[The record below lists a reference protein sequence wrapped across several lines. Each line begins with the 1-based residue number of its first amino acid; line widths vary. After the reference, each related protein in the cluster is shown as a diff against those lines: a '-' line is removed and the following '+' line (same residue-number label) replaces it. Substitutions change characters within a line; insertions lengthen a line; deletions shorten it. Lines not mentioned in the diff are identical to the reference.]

1 MLNIQANLKQ
11 KPKYVSLILSL
22 KWNHNYKK
30 YNSKNYLK
38 TEEYSPLDIYSG
50 YSKYENSSFL
60 DRKLPFKDPEYNNNC
75 LKGNYK
81 S

>member
-11 KPKYVSLILSL
+11 KPKYVSLIHSL
-22 KWNHNYKK
+22 KSNQKK
-30 YNSKNYLK
+30 YNSNNYLK